1 MVEKSITCAQ
11 LRELEDAAIVSG
23 VDGYHRLL
31 EDYTGIKTVR
41 HDVYLYYDA
50 EGRYVGDSDNT
61 PLAWM
66 LKRAGVE
73 IKGGEE

>member
-11 LRELEDAAIVSG
+11 LSELESAG
-23 VDGYHRLL
+23 TNGYHRLL
-31 EDYTGIKTVR
+31 EDYTGIKAVR

-50 EGRYVGDSDNT
+50 KGRYVGDSDNT
-61 PLAWM
+61 PLTWM

-73 IKGGEE
+73 IKGGKE